1 MLPSS
6 HRRRKTGPELNDN
19 MTLGDIERYYKKT
32 NAPVTAA
39 ATAAAAIDGRYDRDA
54 TGARDKSKIRKKI
67 SKQNGDKNY
76 KEDSDDVGD
85 DGDNDGDLNELEP
98 SYIESYISD
107 TVSLSHIA
115 EEEEYE
121 SKYDN
126 GLSIKTHKMTNIKYP
141 FADKPSEHLT
151 HDLDNIYENLG
162 EDTGLGSGE
171 ILVEYLVYYINKKAY
186 KPFLEFMLYK
196 SDDDDTFYFPNF
208 SQDISSYDILENA
221 DLLLDNLLG
230 ADLCTFKG
238 RLIETDYMNDIK
250 SAYINQRVILLY
262 ELKEKNDTVPR
273 MKKNDTLWWAT
284 VSELINYRKILFYNI
299 SDTVTDIFLAY
310 TQAIKLY
317 HNESLIE
324 TPMVVFNG
332 SDSNSAKYNAVF
344 SIKKSDNESRYGPF
358 YYFTDLYNAMRY
370 SCYDN
375 ETHEKN
381 KKGGLVR
388 FIIYPGKMKMFLEK
402 NKPDR
407 SEMAKY
413 ICSKHPIE
421 KNTIQ
426 FRDND
431 CKWTEQYNSVYNGIY
446 KIPIKKS
453 DGMTEDEAADVAA
466 DVAVDGFIY
475 GLDDSGIDIDI
486 ASDILDGGNKAKN
499 IYFLAMRICINE
511 YIFQTPLSYYYID
524 TKDIPNKYEY
534 DFKNYKII

>member
-1 MLPSS
+1 
-6 HRRRKTGPELNDN
+6 

-32 NAPVTAA
+32 NAAN
-39 ATAAAAIDGRYDRDA
+39 ATAAVIDGRYARDA
-54 TGARDKSKIRKKI
+54 TGARDKSKIGKKI
-67 SKQNGDKNY
+67 SKHNVDKNY
-76 KEDSDDVGD
+76 KEDNDDY
-85 DGDNDGDLNELEP
+85 LNELEP

-107 TVSLSHIA
+107 TVSSSHIE

-126 GLSIKTHKMTNIKYP
+126 GLSIKTHTMTNIKYP
-141 FADKPSEHLT
+141 FADKSSKHLT
-151 HDLDNIYENLG
+151 YDLDNIYENLG
-162 EDTGLGSGE
+162 EDTDLGNGE

-208 SQDISSYDILENA
+208 SQDTSAYDMLENA

-250 SAYINQRVILLY
+250 NAYINQRVILLY

-273 MKKNDTLWWAT
+273 IKKNDTLWWAT
-284 VSELINYRKILFYNI
+284 VSEVFNYRKILFYNI

-310 TQAIKLY
+310 TQVIKLY
-317 HNESLIE
+317 HKESLIE

-332 SDSNSAKYNAVF
+332 SDSNSAKYKAVF

-370 SCYDN
+370 SCYDT

-381 KKGGLVR
+381 TKGGLVR

-446 KIPIKKS
+446 EIPIKKS
-453 DGMTEDEAADVAA
+453 DGMTDDEDAV
-466 DVAVDGFIY
+466 VDGFIY
-475 GLDDSGIDIDI
+475 GLDDGDHDGDHDGGIDI
-486 ASDILDGGNKAKN
+486 ATDILDGGDKTKN
-499 IYFLAMRICINE
+499 IYFLAMRVCINE

-524 TKDIPNKYEY
+524 TKDIPNNYEY

>member
-208 SQDISSYDILENA
+208 SQDTSSYDILENA